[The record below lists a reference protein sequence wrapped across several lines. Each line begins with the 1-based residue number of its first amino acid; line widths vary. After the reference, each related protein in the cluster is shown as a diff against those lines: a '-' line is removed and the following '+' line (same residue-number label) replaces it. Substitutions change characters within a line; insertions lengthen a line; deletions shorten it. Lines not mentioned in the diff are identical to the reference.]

1 MWWNCRPQENAE
13 IQPRALRRRPGAL
26 QTTSA
31 RSLLIRNNREAFA
44 GAFRGETS
52 QLGIGGRQR
61 LESQQ
66 LWLEDSH
73 MDEVDC
79 KAVFTQRRKGAKN
92 ILEIPLVILALVAGA
107 AFLTKMCYLSLAFN
121 TAFVIVFLTLFY
133 LYLRVRLN
141 IRVPIT
147 LLGLV
152 FLALQVDALG
162 NFFRM
167 YGRQFGPVQYDEFA
181 HMAVQV
187 LVSPSIVWVLN
198 RLLQRYRLPLLLNAI
213 FAATIVF
220 SVSAAYEIIELWDE
234 IYFGGRR
241 IWGPYDTATDLQWD
255 LCGIIV
261 GTVFSCIMLR
271 DTRDQLVPH

>member
-1 MWWNCRPQENAE
+1 M
-13 IQPRALRRRPGAL
+13 L
-26 QTTSA
+26 
-31 RSLLIRNNREAFA
+31 SLF
-44 GAFRGETS
+44 
-52 QLGIGGRQR
+52 
-61 LESQQ
+61 
-66 LWLEDSH
+66 
-73 MDEVDC
+73 
-79 KAVFTQRRKGAKN
+79 
-92 ILEIPLVILALVAGA
+92 AGA

-121 TAFVIVFLTLFY
+121 TIFVVVFLGVFY
-133 LYLRVRLN
+133 FYVNARLN
-141 IRVPIT
+141 LRIPVS

-167 YGRQFGPVQYDEFA
+167 YGRQFGPMQYDEFS
-181 HMAVQV
+181 HMMVQV
-187 LVSPSIVWVLN
+187 LVSPIIVCLVSN
-198 RLLQRYRLPLLLNAI
+198 VLQRNGYRLPTKLNAF

-220 SVSAAYEIIELWDE
+220 SISAIYEIIELWDE

-261 GTVFSCIMLR
+261 GTLFSCIMLR